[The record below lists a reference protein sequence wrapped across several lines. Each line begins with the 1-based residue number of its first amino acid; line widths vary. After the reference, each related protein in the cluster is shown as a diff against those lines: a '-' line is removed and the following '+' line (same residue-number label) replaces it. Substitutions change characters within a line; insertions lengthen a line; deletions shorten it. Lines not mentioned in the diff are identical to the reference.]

1 LSECNIYGDNYKG
14 EIGKCSRLE
23 EFYASKCYPYGY
35 VRGIILDIGIL
46 LNLQRF
52 VFGKPIIP
60 ESTRALQ
67 VYDFNISKLRESNKN
82 ILQIAE
88 TISLSGL
95 DGGCKS
101 IVPDMVGFVG
111 AMNNL
116 STLHLQYCEEIE
128 CIFDTTCDFKEDDLI
143 PRLVE
148 LRLKSM
154 DNLTELCHGPPLQV
168 LHYFEKLEVL
178 DIDICWKLHIVF
190 PSECKLQNLKI
201 LSLSH
206 CKTDEVLFS
215 ESVAQSLQQL
225 EQITIKGCKELKH
238 IIASSGSDHGGCNTS
253 EEIIPALMN
262 SHFLMSKLRNIDILR
277 CESFES
283 IFPICYV
290 EGLAQLQNMSIEK
303 APKLEYVFGKC
314 DHENHSSYQYK
325 NHVMLPHL
333 EVLELNDVENLIGMC
348 PENCEAKLPPQSP
361 RIINIQRCPKLAIPW
376 FNLKVGYDKSQ
387 HHLNEVSTHI

>member
-1 LSECNIYGDNYKG
+1 
-14 EIGKCSRLE
+14 
-23 EFYASKCYPYGY
+23 
-35 VRGIILDIGIL
+35 
-46 LNLQRF
+46 
-52 VFGKPIIP
+52 
-60 ESTRALQ
+60 
-67 VYDFNISKLRESNKN
+67 
-82 ILQIAE
+82 
-88 TISLSGL
+88 
-95 DGGCKS
+95 
-101 IVPDMVGFVG
+101 MVGFVG
-111 AMNNL
+111 GMNNL
-116 STLHLQYCEEIE
+116 STLYLQYCGEIE

-143 PRLVE
+143 PRLAE

-154 DNLTELCHGPPLQV
+154 YNLTELCHGPPLQV

-225 EQITIKGCKELKH
+225 EEVTIKGCNELKH
-238 IIASSGSDHGGCNTS
+238 IITSSGSDHGGCNTS
-253 EEIIPALMN
+253 EEIIPAPMIIFMTN
-262 SHFLMSKLRNIDILR
+262 LREVTISR
-277 CESFES
+277 CHRLES
-283 IFPICYV
+283 IFPIFYV
-290 EGLAQLQNMSIEK
+290 EGLPRLQKMDISHSF
-303 APKLEYVFGKC
+303 KLKYVFGEY
-314 DHENHSSYQYK
+314 DHERLSSYQYQ

-333 EVLELNDVENLIGMC
+333 EVLELNNVRNLIGIC
-348 PENCEAKLPPQSP
+348 PENCEAKWPPQSP